1 MPSPIKQSLSTT
13 KSKSPP
19 KNFLQKT
26 SPQTKKTTLANIPDD
41 VLSSYFYK
49 KSNLKMIMNM
59 YSLNKSFNLKKK
71 NLIDIHTLDLSN
83 LMINAGVIKF
93 INDNI
98 NKLEIKKIILDKNLH
113 YYQINNMYYELEKIF
128 LSQKVPIFDIK
139 ILDLTNVT
147 IDTDVIIF
155 IDNNINKSK
164 IKKLILDSISFEND
178 EVFNE
183 FILSIRLRHNINYYK
198 NVNEVI
204 INNFVSIEGKYFIT
218 LIENIGFFSNLKKL
232 TITNTHI
239 INEVALDIDV
249 FAFAEIFVTMLEYLE
264 KLEQL
269 IFDYNYI
276 RKIDIREI
284 TKGVRKI
291 NKRRRIMKLKEIKP
305 YEFSNNIIE
314 LENS

>member
-1 MPSPIKQSLSTT
+1 
-13 KSKSPP
+13 
-19 KNFLQKT
+19 
-26 SPQTKKTTLANIPDD
+26 
-41 VLSSYFYK
+41 
-49 KSNLKMIMNM
+49 
-59 YSLNKSFNLKKK
+59 
-71 NLIDIHTLDLSN
+71 
-83 LMINAGVIKF
+83 MINAGVIKF

-314 LENS
+314 LEN

>member
-1 MPSPIKQSLSTT
+1 
-13 KSKSPP
+13 
-19 KNFLQKT
+19 
-26 SPQTKKTTLANIPDD
+26 
-41 VLSSYFYK
+41 
-49 KSNLKMIMNM
+49 
-59 YSLNKSFNLKKK
+59 
-71 NLIDIHTLDLSN
+71 
-83 LMINAGVIKF
+83 
-93 INDNI
+93 
-98 NKLEIKKIILDKNLH
+98 
-113 YYQINNMYYELEKIF
+113 MYYELEKIF
-128 LSQKVPIFDIK
+128 LSQKVPMFDIE
-139 ILDLTNVT
+139 ILNLTNVT
-147 IDTDVIIF
+147 IDADVIIF
-155 IDNNINKSK
+155 IDNNINKLK

-232 TITNTHI
+232 TITNTDI
-239 INEVALDIDV
+239 INEVLAIDA
-249 FAFAEIFVTMLEYLE
+249 FAFAETFVTMLEYLE

-314 LENS
+314 LEN

>member
-1 MPSPIKQSLSTT
+1 MSSPIKQSLPIN

-71 NLIDIHTLDLSN
+71 ELIDIHTLDLSN

-128 LSQKVPIFDIK
+128 LSQKVPILDIK

-147 IDTDVIIF
+147 IDADVIIF
-155 IDNNINKSK
+155 INNNINKSK
-164 IKKLILDSISFEND
+164 INKLILDSISFETD

-239 INEVALDIDV
+239 INEVALAIDA
-249 FAFAEIFVTMLEYLE
+249 FAFAETFVTMLEYLE

-314 LENS
+314 LEN

>member
-1 MPSPIKQSLSTT
+1 MSL
-13 KSKSPP
+13 
-19 KNFLQKT
+19 
-26 SPQTKKTTLANIPDD
+26 
-41 VLSSYFYK
+41 
-49 KSNLKMIMNM
+49 
-59 YSLNKSFNLKKK
+59 FNDYRPF
-71 NLIDIHTLDLSN
+71 IIELSN
-83 LMINAGVIKF
+83 VV
-93 INDNI
+93 D
-98 NKLEIKKIILDKNLH
+98 
-113 YYQINNMYYELEKIF
+113 YELEKIF
-128 LSQKVPIFDIK
+128 LSQKVPMFDIE
-139 ILDLTNVT
+139 ILNLTNVT
-147 IDTDVIIF
+147 IDADVIIF
-155 IDNNINKSK
+155 IDNNINKLK

-232 TITNTHI
+232 TITNTDI
-239 INEVALDIDV
+239 INEVLAIDA
-249 FAFAEIFVTMLEYLE
+249 FAFAETFVTMLEYLE

-314 LENS
+314 LEN

>member
-1 MPSPIKQSLSTT
+1 MPSPIKQSLSIN

-71 NLIDIHTLDLSN
+71 ELIDIHTLDLSN

-128 LSQKVPIFDIK
+128 LSQKVPILDIK

-155 IDNNINKSK
+155 INNNINKSK

-178 EVFNE
+178 DVFNE

-204 INNFVSIEGKYFIT
+204 INNFVSIGGKYLIT

-239 INEVALDIDV
+239 INEVVLAIDA
-249 FAFAEIFVTMLEYLE
+249 FAFAETFVTMLEYLE

-314 LENS
+314 LEN

>member
-1 MPSPIKQSLSTT
+1 MSLPIKQTSSIN
-13 KSKSPP
+13 KSKSPS
-19 KNFLQKT
+19 KIFLQKT

-49 KSNLKMIMNM
+49 KSNLMMIMNM

-71 NLIDIHTLDLSN
+71 ELIDIHTLDLSN
-83 LMINAGVIKF
+83 LVINAGVIKF

-98 NKLEIKKIILDKNLH
+98 NKLKINKIILDKNLH

-128 LSQKVPIFDIK
+128 LSQKVPMFDIE
-139 ILDLTNVT
+139 ILNLTNVT
-147 IDTDVIIF
+147 IDADVIIF
-155 IDNNINKSK
+155 IDNNINKLK

-232 TITNTHI
+232 TITNTDI
-239 INEVALDIDV
+239 INEVLAIDA
-249 FAFAEIFVTMLEYLE
+249 FAFAETFVTMLEYLE

-314 LENS
+314 LEN